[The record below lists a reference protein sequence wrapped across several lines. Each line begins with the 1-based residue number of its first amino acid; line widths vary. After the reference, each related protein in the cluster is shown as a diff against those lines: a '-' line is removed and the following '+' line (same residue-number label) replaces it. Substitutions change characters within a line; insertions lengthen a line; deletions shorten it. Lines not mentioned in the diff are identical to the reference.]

1 MTVKLPAAQVD
12 QYLLR
17 TEKMIFSVRRHWV
30 ALAEVGGMLALYW
43 LGALL
48 VLVFL
53 GDVELLR
60 LVAVCF
66 MFFSLCWFFWQILDW
81 RIERFMVTNRRVL
94 LISGILTRNV
104 AIMPLMKV
112 TDLTYQQ
119 SPLGR
124 ILNYGSFIL
133 ESAGQQQALSRVDFL
148 PQPAK
153 RYQQVSGLLFGT
165 DVDVDPDDLGMAG
178 PPGGGGSGGN
188 GGGGRRGDGGG
199 GGGGRRGGGGDSG
212 GASNGVASGANYDT
226 APVPTIRPVR

>member
-1 MTVKLPAAQVD
+1 MPTKAAGPQID

-17 TEKMIFSVRRHWV
+17 TERMIFSACAGTGPRWPRS
-30 ALAEVGGMLALYW
+30 AACCCCTGSARCSCSGCSAQ
-43 LGALL
+43 
-48 VLVFL
+48 
-53 GDVELLR
+53 VEILR
-60 LVAVCF
+60 LVALCF
-66 MFFSLCWFFWQILDW
+66 MFFSLCWFAWQILDW

-165 DVDVDPDDLGMAG
+165 ERRHRSRRQPAGQQPGRVRHRARPD
-178 PPGGGGSGGN
+178 
-188 GGGGRRGDGGG
+188 R
-199 GGGGRRGGGGDSG
+199 
-212 GASNGVASGANYDT
+212 ASVRPAT
-226 APVPTIRPVR
+226 ARSA

>member
-1 MTVKLPAAQVD
+1 MSVKATATQTD

-17 TEKMIFSVRRHWV
+17 SERMIFSVRRHWA
-30 ALAEVGGMLALYW
+30 ALAEVGGLLAIYW
-43 LGALL
+43 VAALIVLG
-48 VLVFL
+48 VLGSVQF
-53 GDVELLR
+53 LR
-60 LVAVCF
+60 LIALCF
-66 MFFSLCWFFWQILDW
+66 MFFSLCWFAWQVLDW

-124 ILNYGSFIL
+124 VLGYGSFIL

-153 RYQQVSGLLFGT
+153 RYHQVSGLLFGT
-165 DVDVDPDDLGMAG
+165 DIDIDPDDNPLASTAG
-178 PPGGGGSGGN
+178 S
-188 GGGGRRGDGGG
+188 DF
-199 GGGGRRGGGGDSG
+199 
-212 GASNGVASGANYDT
+212 DT
-226 APVPTIRPVR
+226 APVPTIRPRR

>member
-1 MTVKLPAAQVD
+1 MPTKAVGPQID

-17 TEKMIFSVRRHWV
+17 TERMIFSVRRHWA
-30 ALAEVGGMLALYW
+30 ALAEVGGMLLLYW

-48 VLVFL
+48 VLGFL
-53 GDVELLR
+53 GSVEILR
-60 LVAVCF
+60 LIALSF
-66 MFFSLCWFFWQILDW
+66 MFFSLCWFAWQILDW

-165 DVDVDPDDLGMAG
+165 NIDIDPDDNPL
-178 PPGGGGSGGN
+178 
-188 GGGGRRGDGGG
+188 
-199 GGGGRRGGGGDSG
+199 
-212 GASNGVASGANYDT
+212 ANNPAEFDT
-226 APVPTIRPVR
+226 APVPIVRP

>member
-1 MTVKLPAAQVD
+1 MSGKAAATQTD

-17 TEKMIFSVRRHWV
+17 SERMIFSVRRHWA

-43 LGALL
+43 IGALIVIG
-48 VLVFL
+48 VL
-53 GDVELLR
+53 GGVELLR
-60 LVAVCF
+60 LIALCF
-66 MFFSLCWFFWQILDW
+66 MFFSLCWFGWQVLDW

-124 ILNYGSFIL
+124 VLGYGSFIL

-165 DVDVDPDDLGMAG
+165 DVDIDPDDNPLASS
-178 PPGGGGSGGN
+178 PGS
-188 GGGGRRGDGGG
+188 DF
-199 GGGGRRGGGGDSG
+199 
-212 GASNGVASGANYDT
+212 DT
-226 APVPTIRPVR
+226 APVPTIRPRR

>member
-1 MTVKLPAAQVD
+1 MNTKSGGPQID

-17 TEKMIFSVRRHWV
+17 TERMIFSVRRHWA
-30 ALAEVGGMLALYW
+30 ALAEVGGMLLLYW

-48 VLVFL
+48 VLGFL
-53 GDVELLR
+53 GSVELLR
-60 LVAVCF
+60 LIALSF
-66 MFFSLCWFFWQILDW
+66 MFFSLCWFAWQILDW

-104 AIMPLMKV
+104 AIMPLVKV

-165 DVDVDPDDLGMAG
+165 NVDIDPDDNQFA
-178 PPGGGGSGGN
+178 
-188 GGGGRRGDGGG
+188 
-199 GGGGRRGGGGDSG
+199 
-212 GASNGVASGANYDT
+212 ASPAEYDT
-226 APVPTIRPVR
+226 APVPTVRPSGR

>member
-1 MTVKLPAAQVD
+1 MAVKLPATQTD

-17 TEKMIFSVRRHWV
+17 TEQMIFSVRRHWV
-30 ALAEVGGMLALYW
+30 ALAEVAGMLALYW
-43 LGALL
+43 VGAIVVIVLLGQ
-48 VLVFL
+48 
-53 GDVELLR
+53 VELVR
-60 LVAVCF
+60 LVALCF
-66 MFFSLCWFFWQILDW
+66 MFFSLCWFFWQVLDW

-119 SPLGR
+119 TPLGR

-153 RYQQVSGLLFGT
+153 RYHQVSGLLFGT
-165 DVDVDPDDLGMAG
+165 NVDIDPDDNQLAT
-178 PPGGGGSGGN
+178 GGS
-188 GGGGRRGDGGG
+188 DT
-199 GGGGRRGGGGDSG
+199 D
-212 GASNGVASGANYDT
+212 YDT
-226 APVPTIRPVR
+226 APVPVVRPRR

>member
-1 MTVKLPAAQVD
+1 MPKTAAPAANPID

-17 TEKMIFSVRRHWV
+17 TERMIFTVRRHWA
-30 ALAEVGGMLALYW
+30 ALAEVGGMLLLYW
-43 LGALL
+43 FCALL
-48 VLVFL
+48 VLFFL
-53 GDVELLR
+53 GQFDLIR
-60 LVAVCF
+60 LIALSF
-66 MFFSLCWFFWQILDW
+66 MFFSLLWFGWQLLDW

-124 ILNYGSFIL
+124 LLGYGSFIL

-165 DVDVDPDDLGMAG
+165 DVDLDADDNVLADERSH
-178 PPGGGGSGGN
+178 P
-188 GGGGRRGDGGG
+188 
-199 GGGGRRGGGGDSG
+199 
-212 GASNGVASGANYDT
+212 T
-226 APVPTIRPVR
+226 APVPRIRPREDNERPRRSS

>member
-1 MTVKLPAAQVD
+1 
-12 QYLLR
+12 
-17 TEKMIFSVRRHWV
+17 
-30 ALAEVGGMLALYW
+30 
-43 LGALL
+43 
-48 VLVFL
+48 
-53 GDVELLR
+53 
-60 LVAVCF
+60 
-66 MFFSLCWFFWQILDW
+66 
-81 RIERFMVTNRRVL
+81 
-94 LISGILTRNV
+94 
-104 AIMPLMKV
+104 MKV

-165 DVDVDPDDLGMAG
+165 DVDVDPDDLGLAG

>member
-1 MTVKLPAAQVD
+1 MPKSTATQTD

-17 TEKMIFSVRRHWV
+17 TERMIFSVRRHWA
-30 ALAEVGGMLALYW
+30 ALAEVGGMLAIYW
-43 LGALL
+43 LGALI
-48 VLVFL
+48 VLGLL
-53 GDVELLR
+53 GQYQLIR
-60 LVAVCF
+60 LIALCF
-66 MFFSLCWFFWQILDW
+66 MFFSLCWFAWQILDW

-104 AIMPLMKV
+104 AIMPLMKG

-124 ILNYGSFIL
+124 VLGYGSFIL

-165 DVDVDPDDLGMAG
+165 DVDIDPDDNPLAA
-178 PPGGGGSGGN
+178 P
-188 GGGGRRGDGGG
+188 RGQE
-199 GGGGRRGGGGDSG
+199 
-212 GASNGVASGANYDT
+212 YDT
-226 APVPTIRPVR
+226 AP

>member
-1 MTVKLPAAQVD
+1 MPKSAATQTD

-17 TEKMIFSVRRHWV
+17 TERMIFSVRRHWV
-30 ALAEVGGMLALYW
+30 ALAEVGGMLAVYW
-43 LGALL
+43 IGAIIVLALL
-48 VLVFL
+48 GQYQLI
-53 GDVELLR
+53 R
-60 LVAVCF
+60 LIALCF
-66 MFFSLCWFFWQILDW
+66 MFFSLCWFAWQILDW

-124 ILNYGSFIL
+124 VLGYGSFIL

-165 DVDVDPDDLGMAG
+165 DVDIDPDDNLLAA
-178 PPGGGGSGGN
+178 P
-188 GGGGRRGDGGG
+188 RRQEH
-199 GGGGRRGGGGDSG
+199 
-212 GASNGVASGANYDT
+212 DT
-226 APVPTIRPVR
+226 APVPVIRPPR

>member
-1 MTVKLPAAQVD
+1 MPKSTATQTD

-17 TEKMIFSVRRHWV
+17 TERMIFSVRRHWA
-30 ALAEVGGMLALYW
+30 ALAEVGGMLAIYW
-43 LGALL
+43 IGALI
-48 VLVFL
+48 VLGLL
-53 GDVELLR
+53 GQYQLIR
-60 LVAVCF
+60 LIALCF
-66 MFFSLCWFFWQILDW
+66 MFFSLCWFAWQILDW

-124 ILNYGSFIL
+124 VLGYGSFIL

-165 DVDVDPDDLGMAG
+165 DVDIDPDDNPLAA
-178 PPGGGGSGGN
+178 P
-188 GGGGRRGDGGG
+188 RGQE
-199 GGGGRRGGGGDSG
+199 
-212 GASNGVASGANYDT
+212 YDT
-226 APVPTIRPVR
+226 APVPVIRPPR